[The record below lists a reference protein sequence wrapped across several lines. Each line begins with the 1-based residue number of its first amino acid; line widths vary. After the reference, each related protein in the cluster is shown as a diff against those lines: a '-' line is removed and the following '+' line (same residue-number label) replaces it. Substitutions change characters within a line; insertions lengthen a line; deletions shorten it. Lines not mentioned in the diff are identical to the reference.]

1 MRRAG
6 KAVLALTLAGWSG
19 AASACVLGA
28 VYNLPIPFALYASGA
43 GGALVVSF
51 AVVALVLRAA
61 PASGA
66 MRPVAPGRLADS
78 LPAVPVWL
86 VETLR
91 WASVFGLLLTVVTG
105 LFGSPNPLANFNMT
119 FFWMIFLLGL
129 TYLTAVLG
137 DIYALIS
144 PWRTLCAWIE
154 RAVPGIF
161 RGRLPYPRWL
171 GYYPALAL
179 YAALIWGELFGQTRP
194 ATLSL
199 LLIGYGGLNVL
210 AAWLIGRNAWFEY
223 GEFFSVFFGLVG
235 RMAPIEYLQDGA
247 AAGSWRMRLRK
258 PFVGLLDLRAEHV
271 SLLLFIIFMLSST
284 AFDGAHE
291 TVPWVGMFWKGLY
304 PALSAHL
311 VLPYVVWVSVYY
323 LWQSVM
329 LLLLPL
335 CYLAVYLLL
344 LWLAKTLTASA
355 LSLHDLALRFAFT
368 LIPIAFVYN
377 VTHYYG
383 ELSTQGIQILRM
395 ISDPFNLGWNLFGTA
410 QWFTAPIVLDVG
422 TVWHTQVALILAGHI
437 VSVYLAHVEAL
448 KVFPNPRHA
457 VLSQLPMLVLMVLL
471 TTVGLW
477 ILSLPIDAGQLS
489 APV

>member
-1 MRRAG
+1 
-6 KAVLALTLAGWSG
+6 
-19 AASACVLGA
+19 
-28 VYNLPIPFALYASGA
+28 
-43 GGALVVSF
+43 
-51 AVVALVLRAA
+51 
-61 PASGA
+61 
-66 MRPVAPGRLADS
+66 
-78 LPAVPVWL
+78 
-86 VETLR
+86 
-91 WASVFGLLLTVVTG
+91 
-105 LFGSPNPLANFNMT
+105 
-119 FFWMIFLLGL
+119 
-129 TYLTAVLG
+129 
-137 DIYALIS
+137 
-144 PWRTLCAWIE
+144 
-154 RAVPGIF
+154 
-161 RGRLPYPRWL
+161 
-171 GYYPALAL
+171 
-179 YAALIWGELFGQTRP
+179 
-194 ATLSL
+194 
-199 LLIGYGGLNVL
+199 
-210 AAWLIGRNAWFEY
+210 
-223 GEFFSVFFGLVG
+223 
-235 RMAPIEYLQDGA
+235 
-247 AAGSWRMRLRK
+247 MRLRK
-258 PFVGLLDLRAEHV
+258 PFVGLLDLRAGHV

-291 TVPWVGMFWKGLY
+291 TVPWVGMFWRGLY

-344 LWLAKTLTASA
+344 LRLAKTLTASA

>member
-1 MRRAG
+1 MRTAG
-6 KAVLALTLAGWSG
+6 KAVLAALLAGWSG
-19 AASACVLGA
+19 AAGACVLGA
-28 VYNLPIPFALYASGA
+28 VYNLPIPFAMYASGA
-43 GGALVVSF
+43 GGALVLSF
-51 AVVALVLRAA
+51 AVVALVLRAPAGAA
-61 PASGA
+61 P
-66 MRPVAPGRLADS
+66 RPAAARPPVSLRLS
-78 LPAVPVWL
+78 PRLI
-86 VETLR
+86 EGLR
-91 WASVFGLLLTVVTG
+91 WLSLGGLLLTVATG
-105 LFGSPNPLANFNMT
+105 LLGSPNPLANFSMT
-119 FFWMIFLLGL
+119 FFWMVFLLGL

-137 DIYALIS
+137 DLYALIS
-144 PWRTLCAWIE
+144 PWRMLCAWLE
-154 RAVPGIF
+154 RAAPGIF
-161 RGRLPYPRWL
+161 RGRLSYPRRL

-179 YAALIWGELFGQTRP
+179 YVALIWGELFGQTRP
-194 ATLSL
+194 RTLSL
-199 LLIGYGGLNVL
+199 LLLGYAGLNVL
-210 AAWLIGRNAWFEY
+210 AAWLIGRESWFRY
-223 GEFFSVFFGLVG
+223 GEFFSVFFRLVG
-235 RMAPIEYLQDGA
+235 RMAPVEYLPDGPA
-247 AAGSWRMRLRK
+247 AEESWTLRLRK

-311 VLPYVVWVSVYY
+311 ALPYLAWVSAYY
-323 LWQSVM
+323 LWQSLM

-344 LWLAKTLTASA
+344 LGLARALTGSG
-355 LSLHDLALRFAFT
+355 LSLHELALRFAFT

-383 ELSTQGIQILRM
+383 ELSTQGVQILRM
-395 ISDPFNLGWNLFGTA
+395 VSDPFNLGWNLFGTG
-410 QWFTAPIVLDVG
+410 QWLTTPIVLDVG
-422 TVWHTQVALILAGHI
+422 TVWHTQVALILCGHI

-448 KVFPNPRHA
+448 KVFPSPRHA

-489 APV
+489 TPV